1 MSSWAWSSIRPPHLR
16 VASCI
21 EECSLGIIMPK
32 GGRSCIQSGLLQK
45 SKIIILIIIV
55 YNFGHHKTYIWLEQ
69 TVLLVRKNHKSY
81 EFYPCLTIILRIQI
95 IVRFL
100 KRASIWYKV
109 CQNVLNISK
118 VIHIL
123 SIVWIFS
130 WSICFSIYNYI
141 NICNFFFQNLIFL
154 PKFNF
159 FFQKSSFSS
168 KNKYFLSKMQLFL
181 PNIYVLSP
189 NSNIVRFCT
198 IFFEKS
204 YYKSSFQVAQFA

>member
-1 MSSWAWSSIRPPHLR
+1 M
-16 VASCI
+16 
-21 EECSLGIIMPK
+21 
-32 GGRSCIQSGLLQK
+32 
-45 SKIIILIIIV
+45 
-55 YNFGHHKTYIWLEQ
+55 Q
-69 TVLLVRKNHKSY
+69 TVLLV
-81 EFYPCLTIILRIQI
+81 RIQI

-141 NICNFFFQNLIFL
+141 NICIFFFQNLIFL

-159 FFQKSSFSS
+159 FFQKSNFSS

-198 IFFEKS
+198 IFCENS
-204 YYKSSFQVAQFA
+204 YSKSSFQVGQLPRSQAYEG